1 MLRFLFSNQIY
12 LGMLLALCFFCPW
25 KRRRSYFWI
34 RFPVLCVG
42 TTCLFH
48 FVKGIPTPFTLLL
61 FCLSAFFIVLICFDC
76 DFKYALFAVTNAY
89 CIQHITSKATYILW
103 NLLAFNRV
111 FEFSYMYPVVLLL
124 LAGTNAIAF
133 VSVYFFV
140 LRPLQ
145 KQEEIRFDSMKVLF
159 ASTAFLCSAVFLSY
173 YAEKGLSYWNKYY
186 LLSYCCL
193 NGICILVALTVLFIN
208 YMNSQNKK
216 LEAEKQFIE
225 QLLKKGEVQYERAK
239 LNIERINIRYHDL
252 KQLSDIIDDKEQAKL
267 KEEMKTLQAM
277 YYTGNKA
284 SDITLSEKALACAKR
299 DIQFVCSVDG
309 SCLNMLTP
317 YQIYTL
323 LGNAIDNAVEC
334 LKKVED
340 EEKRVVRVNIGK
352 RGDMS
357 VIHIENYTPFV
368 PHLED
373 GIPQT
378 TKKETEN
385 HGWGIKSIR
394 NIAEEHGGSI
404 HIFVEDDVF
413 HLSVMLPTLQK

>member
-1 MLRFLFSNQIY
+1 MLSFLFNNQIY
-12 LGMLLALCFFCPW
+12 LGILLALLFFCPW
-25 KRRRSYFWI
+25 KKGRKFFWLRLI
-34 RFPVLCVG
+34 LLYVG
-42 TTCLFH
+42 TVCLFH
-48 FVKGIPTPFTLLL
+48 FWKVVPMPALLLL
-61 FCLSAFFIVLICFDC
+61 FCLSAFFIVLICFNC
-76 DFKYALFAVTNAY
+76 DFKYALFAATNTY

-103 NLLAFNRV
+103 NLLAFNQV
-111 FEFSYMYPVVLLL
+111 FKFSYMHPVVLLL

-133 VSVYFFV
+133 VLVYFFL
-140 LRPLQ
+140 LRPLH
-145 KQEEIRFDSMKVLF
+145 KQEEIGFDSMKVLF

-173 YAEKGLSYWNKYY
+173 YAEKGLSYWNKY

-193 NGICILVALTVLFIN
+193 NGICILVALTVLLIN
-208 YMNSQNKK
+208 YMNCQNKK

-252 KQLSDIIDDKEQAKL
+252 KQLSGVIDDKERAKL

-284 SDITLSEKALACAKR
+284 LDITLSEKALACAKR

-309 SCLNMLTP
+309 SCLDMLTP

-334 LKKVED
+334 LKKVEE
-340 EEKRVVRVNIGK
+340 EEKRVVRANIGK

-357 VIHIENYTPFV
+357 VIHIENYTPV
-368 PHLED
+368 APHLED

-378 TKKETEN
+378 TKKEAEN

-394 NIAEEHGGSI
+394 NIAEELGGSI
-404 HIFVEDDVF
+404 HIFVEDNVF
-413 HLSVMLPTLQK
+413 HLSVMLPNLQK